1 MCSLGSE
8 RDIMQYLHPSI
19 LMRAKSRK
27 CFAQILRSGSVETQT
42 SSAFA
47 EIQVRASEPA
57 RDRSCP
63 FSILAGI
70 PKDISSY
77 NSFGILLLASSIE
90 FICSSP
96 AESRKRP
103 SAETSDPGLLYV
115 TFWLVVSRH
124 RSTQYCEK
132 QWLFRVCILY
142 TLKHKVW
149 K

>member
-8 RDIMQYLHPSI
+8 RDIMQYLHSSI

-27 CFAQILRSGSVETQT
+27 CFAQILRSGSVVRHRLHSRRFKSELQNQQGTGAVHSVFLLAYRRT
-42 SSAFA
+42 SAHTF
-47 EIQVRASEPA
+47 
-57 RDRSCP
+57 
-63 FSILAGI
+63 
-70 PKDISSY
+70 

>member
-1 MCSLGSE
+1 
-8 RDIMQYLHPSI
+8 MQYLQPSI
-19 LMRAKSRK
+19 LIRAKSRK

-77 NSFGILLLASSIE
+77 IQLFWHSPTSIKY
-90 FICSSP
+90 
-96 AESRKRP
+96 R
-103 SAETSDPGLLYV
+103 V
-115 TFWLVVSRH
+115 H
-124 RSTQYCEK
+124 
-132 QWLFRVCILY
+132 LF
-142 TLKHKVW
+142 
-149 K
+149 